1 MSALKRKSDD
11 GDINAK
17 AEAKRPRSERKSK
30 SSSEKGK
37 DGKSN
42 TASIKD
48 EKKPKKEKAPA
59 KSLLSKEQALFPRGG
74 ADVLT
79 PIEKKQIHA
88 QAARDAAKEQARLP
102 NLFNSAISE
111 NESAGEESQT
121 NGKSDQSNDRKKK
134 KASRKKSKHAAANAD
149 LETTKITGLSYKRL
163 NVGSLIFGQVT
174 AISQKDVTV
183 ALPNNL
189 VGYIPL
195 GSVSKQ
201 FSARLAK
208 LLENGDSND
217 ESGGNDDNNDDDDS
231 VSLQTIF
238 HVGQYLRVAVTST
251 SQETSAGEVKR
262 RIELSTEPAL
272 VNAGLNKSS
281 LSNNVVVQAAIVSV
295 EDHGVVVDL
304 DLEDYPIRGFV
315 QAKSLVSEESL
326 SDLQEGAVLLCQVA
340 DITSDGQVVKL
351 TADPAKQRSLKSAA
365 TIDSY
370 LPGTVT
376 DVLVSEV
383 QDVGVVGKLLGL
395 VDMWADL
402 VHSGSYRDRESF
414 QSKYPLGKKLRCR
427 ILYKLSDDESV
438 KMGFSLLPHLVDLD
452 VTKTT
457 ALILEPELPPST
469 ITDAEVVRVEPG
481 LGVYLNLGSDRSGF
495 AHVSRLS
502 DSRVDSLSETTG
514 SYKFGSHHLVRL
526 LDFNPVDGLY
536 ILSLQKSIL
545 DQPFLRPEDVPVG
558 TVMDGAVEKIVIGPN
573 GVSGVVVK
581 LAEGITGFAP
591 EMHLS
596 DAQLQNPENRFRE
609 GLIVKARVL
618 SVDRS
623 NRRIRLTLKKT
634 LVNSDSRVW
643 TDYASIQTRDSSLGT
658 IVKVDSRGA
667 VVHFYGSVTGF
678 LPVAEMSE
686 AYIKNPQDHFRSGQ
700 VVTVNALS
708 VNADEQRLTL
718 TCRTPASANSSNSAS
733 LLSIKAG
740 TLVTGVVFE
749 KSQDDVLLRL
759 QNSDAIARL
768 TLDHVSDGSEKKRK
782 SALGK
787 IRVGQKLEGLLV
799 LDVQPKQRLVVLSNK
814 QGLLE
819 ALHKGSLLTSVG
831 ELEVGRTVTGFI
843 SNITPAGVFVAFTG
857 AITGL
862 IPPSGIPPDAENE
875 ADFGMKKLQTVTT
888 HIFNIDYKGATP
900 RFWLSLRDAPLTA
913 QSDAPSSPLLV
924 EPVDP
929 KLQSEDDL
937 VINKVTKARIVSVK
951 DSQLNVDLAKNIQG
965 RIDVSEIFDKWED
978 IKDRKKPLRQFSAG
992 QVLAVKILGAHDTR
1006 NHRFL
1011 PLTHRKGKNTVFE
1024 LTAKPSTIAANDS
1037 DPISFEALQPG
1048 SSRLAYVN
1056 NVMDDGLWVSLSPSV
1071 RGWIR
1076 AIDVSEDL
1084 SLAANLAANFPTG
1097 SALRVRVVAVDA
1109 AKGRLDLTAR
1119 SGDISRNVAFGDL
1132 SPGLILPGR
1141 VTKVSDHQ
1149 LIVQVSD
1156 HLAGVVSLIDL
1167 ADDFSEA
1174 NPAKYQ
1180 KNEIVR
1186 ACVLRVDEPNK
1197 KLFLSLRPS
1206 RVLNS
1211 SLKPTDPEIT
1221 SVEQLAVQDIRR
1233 GFIRNV
1239 SNQGIFITL
1248 GHDVTAF
1255 VRIAH
1260 LSDAY
1265 VKEWQNEFQKDQLV
1279 EGKIIKVDKASGH
1292 VQMSLKESVL
1302 TGTYTAPISFTDL
1315 KPGDIVTGKA
1325 AKVEEFGVF
1334 ILVNNSE
1341 NVRGLCHRSEI
1352 AERRVE
1358 DATKLFTE
1366 GDVLKAKVLKVD
1378 AEKRRISFGLK
1389 ASYFED
1395 DAEDEAQDSDA
1406 SSGSNDESL
1415 EGGARLPVS
1424 DHNAVHVEAIEEDES
1439 SSDER
1444 PNGRDD
1450 GHTSESDEDEAHTVR
1465 ADPTENASS
1474 AKTSLRVGGFDWHGV
1489 SDHGTAAKRGSPFSS
1504 ADDTT
1509 EMAAQ
1514 KKRKKRADI
1523 QTDRTGD
1530 LDANGPQLAD
1540 DYERLLLG
1548 QPDSSLLWLQYMA
1561 FHLELGD
1568 VDQAREIGERA
1579 LKSIGL
1585 GEYSEKLN
1593 VWVALLNL
1601 ENVYGDDNTLDA
1613 LFKRACEFN
1622 DLQEMHARLTSIYIH
1637 SGKEDKAD
1645 DMFQTMLKKF
1655 SQDPKVWINYAT
1667 FLFDTTDQADKARNL
1682 LPRALQMLPKFTH
1695 LDLTSKFAQ
1704 LEFKA
1709 SGGLP
1714 ERGRTMFEGLI
1725 ASFPKR
1731 IDFYNVL
1738 LDLELKL
1745 GDKEQIRGLFE
1756 RVFRS
1761 KLKAKQAKY
1770 FFKRWLAF
1778 EESQEDERRI
1788 EDVKAKAATWIRSAG
1803 GEGL

>member
-1 MSALKRKSDD
+1 MSALKRKSDNSD
-11 GDINAK
+11 TNAK
-17 AEAKRPRSERKSK
+17 AKRPRSERKSK
-30 SSSEKGK
+30 TSGEK
-37 DGKSN
+37 
-42 TASIKD
+42 T
-48 EKKPKKEKAPA
+48 
-59 KSLLSKEQALFPRGG
+59 KSLLSKEQAPFPRGG

-88 QAARDAAKEQARLP
+88 QAVQDAAREHGGLP
-102 NLFNSAISE
+102 DLFNSAVSE
-111 NESAGEESQT
+111 DESAGEQPEKH
-121 NGKSDQSNDRKKK
+121 GRSDQPEDRKKK
-134 KASRKKSKHAAANAD
+134 KVSRKKSKHADANAD
-149 LETTKITGLSYKRL
+149 TETTKITGLSYKRL
-163 NVGSLIFGQVT
+163 DVGSLIFGQVT

-201 FSARLAK
+201 FSARIAK
-208 LLENGDSND
+208 LLENGDSDD
-217 ESGGNDDNNDDDDS
+217 ESGGNNDDDDDS
-231 VSLQTIF
+231 VSLQAIF

-251 SQETSAGEVKR
+251 SQQTSAGEVKR
-262 RIELSTEPAL
+262 RIELTTEPAL

-281 LSNNVVVQAAIVSV
+281 LANNVVVQAAIVSV
-295 EDHGVVVDL
+295 EDHGLVVGL

-315 QAKSLVSEESL
+315 QAKSLPSGQSL

-370 LPGTVT
+370 LPGTVA

-383 QDVGVVGKLLGL
+383 QDAGMVGKLIGL
-395 VDMWADL
+395 VDVSADV

-414 QSKYPLGKKLRCR
+414 QTKYPLGKKLRCR

-452 VTKTT
+452 VAKSAT
-457 ALILEPELPPST
+457 LISEPELPPST
-469 ITDAEVVRVEPG
+469 VADAKVVRVEPG
-481 LGVYLNLGSDRSGF
+481 LGVYLNLESERIGF
-495 AHVSRLS
+495 AHISRLS
-502 DSRVDSLSETTG
+502 DSRVDSLSETVG
-514 SYKFGSHHLVRL
+514 SYKLGSHHSVRV

-545 DQPFLRPEDVPVG
+545 EQPFLRPEDVPVG
-558 TVMDGAVEKIVIGPN
+558 TVLDGAVEKIVIGPN

-591 EMHLS
+591 EIHLS
-596 DAQLQNPENRFRE
+596 DAPLQNPENRFRE

-618 SVDRS
+618 SVDRP
-623 NRRIRLTLKKT
+623 NKRIRLTLKKT
-634 LVNSDSRVW
+634 LVNSDSHIW
-643 TDYASIQTRDSSLGT
+643 ADYTSIQPRDSSPGT
-658 IVKVDSRGA
+658 IVKVDGRGA

-686 AYIKNPQDHFRSGQ
+686 AYIKNPQDHFPS
-700 VVTVNALS
+700 
-708 VNADEQRLTL
+708 AD
-718 TCRTPASANSSNSAS
+718 SSSIAS

-749 KSQDDVLLRL
+749 KSQDDMLLRL
-759 QNSDAIARL
+759 EDSDAIARL

-782 SALGK
+782 SALAK

-814 QGLLE
+814 QSLLKAVHE
-819 ALHKGSLLTSVG
+819 GSLLTSVG
-831 ELEVGRTVTGFI
+831 DLEVGRTVTGFV

-862 IPPSGIPPDAENE
+862 IPLSGMPPSTENE
-875 ADFGMKKLQTVTT
+875 PDFGMKKLQTVTSR
-888 HIFNIDYKGATP
+888 IFNIDYKGATP
-900 RFWLSLRDAPLTA
+900 RFWLSLRDAPLPA
-913 QSDAPSSPLLV
+913 QSDAPASLSLV
-924 EPVDP
+924 EPVDQN
-929 KLQSEDDL
+929 LQSEDDL
-937 VINKVTKARIVSVK
+937 AINKVTKARIVSVK
-951 DSQLNVDLAKNIQG
+951 DSQLNVELAKGIQG

-978 IKDRKKPLRQFSAG
+978 IKDRKRPLRQFSPG
-992 QVLAVKILGAHDTR
+992 QVLAVKVLGAHDTR

-1037 DPISFEALQPG
+1037 NPISFESLQRGG
-1048 SSRLAYVN
+1048 SWLAYVN
-1056 NVMDDGLWVSLSPSV
+1056 NVTDDGLWVSLSPSV
-1071 RGWIR
+1071 RGRIR

-1119 SGDISRNVAFGDL
+1119 SGDISRNIAFGDL

-1156 HLAGVVSLIDL
+1156 NLAGVVSLIDL

-1174 NPAKYQ
+1174 DPAKYQ

-1197 KLFLSLRPS
+1197 KLSLSLRPS

-1221 SVEQLAVQDIRR
+1221 SVEQLAVQDIYR

-1239 SNQGIFITL
+1239 SSQGIFVTL

-1255 VRIAH
+1255 VRVAH

-1302 TGTYTAPISFTDL
+1302 KGTYTAPISFTDL

-1334 ILVNNSE
+1334 ILVDNSE

-1352 AERRVE
+1352 AEQRVQ

-1378 AEKRRISFGLK
+1378 VEKRRISFGLK
-1389 ASYFED
+1389 ASYFD
-1395 DAEDEAQDSDA
+1395 DEAEDEAEDGDA
-1406 SSGSNDESL
+1406 SSELDDGVL
-1415 EGGARLPVS
+1415 EGGARLPA
-1424 DHNAVHVEAIEEDES
+1424 HAEANEEDES
-1439 SSDER
+1439 PVADER
-1444 PNGRDD
+1444 SSGREGGHTSETDED
-1450 GHTSESDEDEAHTVR
+1450 GHTSEADEDEGSTLALDATDH
-1465 ADPTENASS
+1465 ASS
-1474 AKTSLRVGGFDWHGV
+1474 MQTSLRVGGFDWHGV
-1489 SDHGTAAKRGSPFSS
+1489 SDHVAAAKRGNPFSE

-1509 EMAAQ
+1509 DTAVQ
-1514 KKRKKRADI
+1514 KKRKKRAEI
-1523 QTDRTGD
+1523 QTDLTGD
-1530 LDANGPQLAD
+1530 LDANGPQSAD

-1561 FHLELGD
+1561 FHLELGE
-1568 VDQAREIGERA
+1568 VGQAREVGERG

-1585 GEYSEKLN
+1585 GQDSEKLN

-1622 DLQEMHARLTSIYIH
+1622 DPQEMHARLASIYIH
-1637 SGKEDKAD
+1637 SGKKDKAD

-1655 SQDPKVWINYAT
+1655 TQHPKVWTNYAT
-1667 FLFDTTDQADKARNL
+1667 FLFDTAEQAEKARDL
-1682 LPRALQMLPKFTH
+1682 LPRALQILPKFTH
-1695 LDLTSKFAQ
+1695 LDLTLKFAM

-1714 ERGRTMFEGLI
+1714 ERGRTIFEGLI

-1731 IDFYNVL
+1731 IDLYNVL

-1745 GDKEQIRGLFE
+1745 DDKEQIRGLFE
-1756 RVFRS
+1756 RVFRG
-1761 KLKAKQAKY
+1761 KLKAKQAKF

-1778 EESQEDERRI
+1778 EESEGDERRI
-1788 EDVKAKAATWIRSAG
+1788 EEVKAKAATWIRSAG
-1803 GEGL
+1803 GEAL